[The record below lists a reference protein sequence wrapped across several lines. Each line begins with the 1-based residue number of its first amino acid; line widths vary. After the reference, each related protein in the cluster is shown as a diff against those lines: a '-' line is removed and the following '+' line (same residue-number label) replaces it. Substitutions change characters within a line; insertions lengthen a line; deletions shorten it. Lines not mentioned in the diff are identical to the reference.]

1 MGMSEPSISNAGR
14 CNGSRYSVDCLS
26 HLITRYFRQPPFK
39 EVVYGTTLLF
49 NKSVIAVRMIIKVA
63 PVTYKGKK
71 MKRILI
77 LMFCC
82 TTIFMVGCSASKK
95 VEVTAYSTLNRE
107 TEKIQT
113 DMSVEGYELVNVDKS
128 EDGERK
134 TDRYCFKKAN
144 GESFEYAV
152 AYDLRDYEEIQYVK
166 DVKLNGCKVSNGS
179 DFSRLCGT
187 DAQVRQI
194 ENLPQDTTVKE
205 FSPGKLVFN
214 LVGLPAIIL
223 GGLYTV
229 LLVVAAAAR

>member
-1 MGMSEPSISNAGR
+1 
-14 CNGSRYSVDCLS
+14 
-26 HLITRYFRQPPFK
+26 
-39 EVVYGTTLLF
+39 
-49 NKSVIAVRMIIKVA
+49 
-63 PVTYKGKK
+63 

-134 TDRYCFKKAN
+134 TDRYYFKNAN
-144 GESFEYAV
+144 GEIFEYAV